1 MHARHPGISAISI
14 YVPRHRVDLERW
26 CEWTDATWPKVA
38 AVVGRSFRVC
48 GPEENAY
55 TMAASAVL
63 RLIRDNRV
71 DPRRIGML
79 ALGTESST
87 DNAAGAVIVR
97 GMVDD
102 ALRGLGLPS
111 IARSCEVPEFK
122 HACLGGIYATKA
134 AARYLAA
141 DGRDQVAIV
150 VSSDIAEYQRGSSGE
165 QTQGAGAVAFLLEA
179 APKLLALDLEH
190 AGSASRYRGYDFR
203 KPFARHFMPNYRAS
217 GERARDFPVFNG
229 KYSTTCYVDQIIAA
243 LDGMFA
249 GLDVERR
256 SFYAEL
262 AAAVFHRPYQQL
274 PITALATALTFDIA
288 RDRAAPGQLDEL
300 ALAAGVDPEQV
311 RAQVELHAAASFDLR
326 DAVAAHGPDHDPFA
340 AVTAVAK
347 QLRGSA
353 WFREFQAA
361 KLSLG
366 SELVR
371 DVGNLYTA
379 SLPAWLAAAFEDALC
394 RGLELAGKPMLLV
407 GYGSGDAAEAIPATV
422 VPGWQR
428 AAARIGFARALESSH
443 ALDRDQYEALHDGR
457 PAAGLANASDA
468 FAVRE
473 VGASNE
479 DAFQDIGIEYYEYR
493 GPTSAER
500 THLA

>member
-1 MHARHPGISAISI
+1 MNPGISAVSI
-14 YVPRHRVDLERW
+14 YVPRHRVDLQRW
-26 CEWTDATWPKVA
+26 CEWTGAAWPKVA

-48 GPEENAY
+48 GPDENAY

-63 RLIRDNRV
+63 RLIRQNGV

-102 ALRGLGLPS
+102 ALRALGLPS
-111 IARSCEVPEFK
+111 IARDCEVPEFK

-134 AARYLAA
+134 AARYLAG
-141 DGRDQVAIV
+141 DGRGRLAIV

-179 APKLLALDLEH
+179 EPKLLELDLVH

-203 KPFARHFMPNYRAS
+203 KPFARHFVPNYHTS
-217 GERARDFPVFNG
+217 TERIRDFPVFNG
-229 KYSTTCYVDQIIAA
+229 KYSTTCYVDEVIAA

-262 AAAVFHRPYQQL
+262 AALFFHRPYHHL
-274 PITALATALTFDIA
+274 PITALATALVFDMA
-288 RDRAAPGQLDEL
+288 RDPGARGRLTEL
-300 ALAAGVDPEQV
+300 AQRAGVELDVVLAE
-311 RAQVELHAAASFDLR
+311 VERHAADEFDLFAEVQTHGPNH
-326 DAVAAHGPDHDPFA
+326 DPYAAVAQ
-340 AVTAVAK
+340 VAK
-347 QLRGSA
+347 QLRSSD
-353 WFREFQAA
+353 WFREFTNA

-366 SELVR
+366 ADLVR

-379 SLPAWLAAAFEDALC
+379 SLPAWLAAGFEDALV
-394 RGLELAGKPMLLV
+394 RGIELDDKSLLLV

-422 VPGWQR
+422 VPGWQQ
-428 AAARIGFARALESSH
+428 AAATIGFARALATAH
-443 ALDRDQYEALHDGR
+443 DLDREQYEALHDGR
-457 PAAGLANASDA
+457 NIDGLAGETEGFSIHDVGVLHGGA
-468 FAVRE
+468 F
-473 VGASNE
+473 S
-479 DAFQDIGIEYYEYR
+479 DIGVEYYR
-493 GPTSAER
+493 FRADSFSSC
-500 THLA
+500 